1 MNPWLLRRLPRPE
14 APLRMY
20 CLAHSGGSPGEYLM
34 WAERLPDVEV
44 WGLQLPGHG
53 ARMMEPA
60 HTAMPELVADLV
72 AGVDFTAPYVLFGH
86 SLGAAI
92 AYEVAVALRE
102 RGAALPTA
110 LVLSSFAAPGRHR
123 STELAHLDEAVLLAS
138 LEEQFGPL
146 PDELRDDPD
155 WLEMTVETLRADL
168 RIVDSYRP
176 TETDPLPC
184 PLLVLGGSADDT
196 VTETDLAAW
205 RPRTT
210 DDFRLHLLPGG
221 HFYFRED
228 SDDFHTYLA
237 DQLRRLAGGA
247 VPGSAALG
255 SAAPV
260 S

>member
-1 MNPWLLRRLPRPE
+1 MSGWLLRRTPKPE

-20 CLAHSGGSPGEYLM
+20 CLAHSGGSVGEYLM
-34 WAERLPDVEV
+34 WSEWLPDVEV

-53 ARMMEPA
+53 ARMTEPA
-60 HTAMPELVADLV
+60 HTAMPELVQEIV
-72 AGVDFTAPYVLFGH
+72 SEVEFIAPYVLFGH
-86 SLGAAI
+86 SLGAGI
-92 AYEVAVALRE
+92 AYEVAVARRE
-102 RGAALPTA
+102 RGATPPTA
-110 LVLSSFAAPGRHR
+110 LVLSAFAAPGRQR
-123 STELAHLDEAVLLAS
+123 ESELADLDEQVLLAS
-138 LEEQFGPL
+138 LEDQFGPL
-146 PDELRDDPD
+146 PEELRDDPD
-155 WLEMTVETLRADL
+155 WLEMTVEMLRADL
-168 RIVDSYRP
+168 RIVDGYRP
-176 TETDPLPC
+176 TGTAPLPC
-184 PLLVLGGSADDT
+184 PLLVLGGSDDDT
-196 VTETDLAAW
+196 LTESDLAAW
-205 RPRTT
+205 RAHTT

>member
-1 MNPWLLRRLPRPE
+1 MSRWLLCRVPRPE
-14 APLRMY
+14 ASLRMY
-20 CLAHSGGSPGEYLM
+20 CLAHSGGSAGEYLM
-34 WAERLPDVEV
+34 WADWLPDVEV

-60 HTAMPELVADLV
+60 HTSMPDLVADV
-72 AGVDFTAPYVLFGH
+72 VSEVEFSAPYVLFGH
-86 SLGAAI
+86 SLGAGI
-92 AYEVAVALRE
+92 AYEVAAALRE
-102 RGAALPTA
+102 RGAALPAA
-110 LVLSSFAAPGRHR
+110 LVLSAFAAPGRQR
-123 STELAHLDEAVLLAS
+123 ESELAALDERVLLAH

-155 WLEMTVETLRADL
+155 WLEMTVEMLRADL

-176 TETDPLPC
+176 TDTAPLPC
-184 PLLVLGGSADDT
+184 PVLVLGGSDDQT
-196 VTETDLAAW
+196 VPEADLAAW
-205 RPRTT
+205 RPHTT
-210 DDFRLHLLPGG
+210 DDFRLRLLPGG